1 MARTGYPV
9 GQGLCSFF
17 ARLSPRI
24 HRKFEREH
32 IERSAQEKRVPSN
45 DGGSSARSSGSPK
58 TLATAKRT
66 IVSRVHTDVNAT

>member
-1 MARTGYPV
+1 MDKGYV
-9 GQGLCSFF
+9 VLF
-17 ARLSPRI
+17 ASLSPRI

-45 DGGSSARSSGSPK
+45 DGGSSARSCGSAK